1 MKVKV
6 SELKTHLSSYLKNID
21 EAGEIEV
28 CLREEPVAYLI
39 SAETRSK
46 GAGRRLVDC
55 VDKAGLVLSK
65 AAELG
70 SQQEKTAN
78 VPIAEPAGDNRTD
91 IVTVDSLR
99 NGRDY

>member
-6 SELKTHLSSYLKNID
+6 SELKTHLSSYLKNIN

-39 SAETRSK
+39 SAEKRSR
-46 GAGRRLVDC
+46 GEARRLADC
-55 VDKAGLVLSK
+55 VDASGLVLSK
-65 AAELG
+65 ASEQGA
-70 SQQEKTAN
+70 QPVYAPVAQ
-78 VPIAEPAGDNRTD
+78 VAGDGRTD
-91 IVTVDSLR
+91 ISTIDSLR